1 MDFSNILMQQLK
13 GKALEQITNQVGGD
27 SAATKMIAA
36 KALPMILGQLSKN
49 TETPEGAESLNNAL
63 NSHLGESK
71 IDTKDGMNIL
81 GHMFSN
87 KDDAITEIANSTG
100 QSTQQTAGVMS
111 GLSSMVMEQLW
122 DQKKAASWFG
132 TGDLMKM
139 LSGTGKDANMFAL
152 LDQDWDGDFDKS
164 DAMKFGFGMLKKKFF
179 GGK

>member
-13 GKALEQITNQVGGD
+13 GKALEQIAGQVWGD

-63 NSHLGESK
+63 NDHLWESK
-71 IDTKDGMNIL
+71 IDTNDGMNIL
-81 GHMFSN
+81 GHMFGN
-87 KDDAITEIANSTG
+87 KDEAIAEVAKATG
-100 QSTQQTAGVMS
+100 QSQEKAGGVMWA
-111 GLSSMVMEQLW
+111 LSSVVMEQLW
-122 DQKKAASWFG
+122 DQKKAAGGFG

-139 LSGTGKDANMFAL
+139 LSGTWKDANMFAL

-164 DAMKFGFGMLKKKFF
+164 DAMKFWMGWIKNKFLGKK
-179 GGK
+179 